1 MTMKRLCATV
11 LLLLLSVCAFA
22 VQKSGTIVYINGSKF
37 YIHTVQPGETLYGLS
52 KAYEVGEKVILQY
65 NPSAGGGLKAG
76 ENVKIPFVTAV
87 PEPKSERKL
96 RRTFDSHTVAQGET
110 LYAISRKYEIPIQTV
125 IEDNPSLDP
134 TNLRLGERILIRKKE
149 IGSEDEAGAKEQWE
163 AYRNTLNSVAEEGYA
178 YHMVKPGETFYS
190 LSRRFGITE
199 EQLGSL
205 NGGLKPADL
214 KAGAIIKVP
223 GSPEE
228 LAAGERQPADTVRA
242 DSVPD
247 LSADN
252 RVKEIE
258 FRALRRSA
266 TLNVALLLPMDAGTP
281 NPSYLEFYQGFL
293 LGLDSVKTKYGY
305 SVNVCLYNT
314 ARDAEKI
321 REITESDAFRNTD
334 LIIGPVYG
342 SVYKALM
349 DDLTNKNIPVIYPLS
364 SRSEEFGVYP
374 DFIQVNPSMK
384 ALTVAMSDW
393 LREEAEE
400 ANLVCLNLTGN
411 EVSHSDLEDIRLFKE
426 YMHRIGSMNFY
437 DWNTSAVPLDGLR
450 LQLLP
455 DRENIIIL
463 PTTKEAEVSK
473 ILPVLSALTDGYRI
487 TVVGFPEWQAFT
499 SVDHET
505 YFKLHTKIFTYSYV
519 DNTTEPAKR
528 FALKYR
534 KYFYTEPNNLAY
546 KAFDMSLYFI
556 ELAAKYRDRT
566 LDALEFYPRNGDFSR
581 FYFQKMEGQ
590 AGKENQGFY
599 IVNFGSD
606 YRLKIESL

>member
-1 MTMKRLCATV
+1 MLKLLFLF
-11 LLLLLSVCAFA
+11 LLLWSCGQVLGQGTA
-22 VQKSGTIVYINGSKF
+22 VTKSNDIVVIRGKSY
-37 YIHTVQPGETLYGLS
+37 YLHTVQPGQTLYSIS
-52 KAYEVGEKVILQY
+52 KAYGANIDEVKSLNDKKDNALSLYEVLKVPY
-65 NPSAGGGLKAG
+65 TD
-76 ENVKIPFVTAV
+76 PFVQQDD
-87 PEPKSERKL
+87 K
-96 RRTFDSHTVAQGET
+96 F
-110 LYAISRKYEIPIQTV
+110 Y
-125 IEDNPSLDP
+125 
-134 TNLRLGERILIRKKE
+134 
-149 IGSEDEAGAKEQWE
+149 
-163 AYRNTLNSVAEEGYA
+163 
-178 YHMVKPGETFYS
+178 YHKVLKGETFYS
-190 LSRRFGITE
+190 IARLYKIKPKR
-199 EQLGSL
+199 L
-205 NGGLKPADL
+205 LKFNEGYAQNQPLAV
-214 KAGAIIKVP
+214 GAVVKLP
-223 GSPEE
+223 
-228 LAAGERQPADTVRA
+228 LAEI
-242 DSVPD
+242 D
-247 LSADN
+247 LS
-252 RVKEIE
+252 VLGEEEIE
-258 FRALRRSA
+258 ASVGKKQEIRPERPVRNESVKKVEEASVTDILQDALMQKNEKTEQEPEKETTTVIGA
-266 TLNVALLLPMDAGTP
+266 TDKMEIPDYISEVVMPVDPFVKVALLLPFSAKDYPVFVDTLVEKMPVQISAR
-281 NPSYLEFYQGFL
+281 SEQFISFYEGVLLAVDSLKNQGY
-293 LGLDSVKTKYGY
+293 K
-305 SVNVCLYNT
+305 VNLKVFDT
-314 ARDAEKI
+314 ERSAEKMYTMVD
-321 REITESDAFRNTD
+321 EIDRFHPD

-505 YFKLHTKIFTYSYV
+505 YFKLNTKIFTYSYV

>member
-1 MTMKRLCATV
+1 MLKLLFLF
-11 LLLLLSVCAFA
+11 LLLWSCGQVLGQGTA
-22 VQKSGTIVYINGSKF
+22 VTKSNDIVVIRGKSY
-37 YIHTVQPGETLYGLS
+37 YLHTVQPGQTLYS
-52 KAYEVGEKVILQY
+52 ICKAYGANIDEVKSLNDKKDNALSLYEVLKVPY
-65 NPSAGGGLKAG
+65 TD
-76 ENVKIPFVTAV
+76 PFVQQDD
-87 PEPKSERKL
+87 K
-96 RRTFDSHTVAQGET
+96 F
-110 LYAISRKYEIPIQTV
+110 Y
-125 IEDNPSLDP
+125 
-134 TNLRLGERILIRKKE
+134 
-149 IGSEDEAGAKEQWE
+149 
-163 AYRNTLNSVAEEGYA
+163 
-178 YHMVKPGETFYS
+178 YHKVLKGETFYS
-190 LSRRFGITE
+190 IARLYKIKPKR
-199 EQLGSL
+199 L
-205 NGGLKPADL
+205 LKFNEGYAQNQPLAV
-214 KAGAIIKVP
+214 GAVVKLP
-223 GSPEE
+223 
-228 LAAGERQPADTVRA
+228 LAEI
-242 DSVPD
+242 D
-247 LSADN
+247 LS
-252 RVKEIE
+252 VLGEEEIE
-258 FRALRRSA
+258 ASVGKKQEIRPVRPVRNESVKKVEEASVTDILQYALMQKNEKTEQEPEKETTTVIGA
-266 TLNVALLLPMDAGTP
+266 TDKMEIPDYISEVVMPVDPFVKVALLLPFSAKDYPVFVDTLVEKMPVQISAR
-281 NPSYLEFYQGFL
+281 SEQFISFYEGVLLAVDSLKNQGY
-293 LGLDSVKTKYGY
+293 K
-305 SVNVCLYNT
+305 VNLKVFDT
-314 ARDAEKI
+314 ERSAEKMYTMVD
-321 REITESDAFRNTD
+321 EIDRFHPD

-505 YFKLHTKIFTYSYV
+505 YFKLNTKIFTYSYV

>member
-1 MTMKRLCATV
+1 MLKLLFLF
-11 LLLLLSVCAFA
+11 LLLWSCGQVIGQGTA
-22 VQKSGTIVYINGSKF
+22 VTKSNDIVVIRGKSY
-37 YIHTVQPGETLYGLS
+37 YLHTVQPGQTLYS
-52 KAYEVGEKVILQY
+52 ICKAYGANIDEVKSLNDKKDNALSLYEVLKVPY
-65 NPSAGGGLKAG
+65 TD
-76 ENVKIPFVTAV
+76 PFVQQDD
-87 PEPKSERKL
+87 K
-96 RRTFDSHTVAQGET
+96 F
-110 LYAISRKYEIPIQTV
+110 Y
-125 IEDNPSLDP
+125 
-134 TNLRLGERILIRKKE
+134 
-149 IGSEDEAGAKEQWE
+149 
-163 AYRNTLNSVAEEGYA
+163 
-178 YHMVKPGETFYS
+178 YHKVVKGETFYS
-190 LSRRFGITE
+190 IARLYKIKPKR
-199 EQLGSL
+199 L
-205 NGGLKPADL
+205 LKFNEGYAQNQPLAV
-214 KAGAIIKVP
+214 GAVVKLP
-223 GSPEE
+223 
-228 LAAGERQPADTVRA
+228 LAEI
-242 DSVPD
+242 D
-247 LSADN
+247 LS
-252 RVKEIE
+252 VLGEEEIE
-258 FRALRRSA
+258 ASVGKKQEIRPERPVRNESVKKVEEASVTDILQNALMQKNEKTEQEPEKETTTVIGA
-266 TLNVALLLPMDAGTP
+266 TDKMEIPDYISEVVMPVDPFVKVALLLPYSAKDYPVFVDTLVEKMPVQISAR
-281 NPSYLEFYQGFL
+281 SEQFISFYEGVLLAVDSLKNQGY
-293 LGLDSVKTKYGY
+293 K
-305 SVNVCLYNT
+305 VNLKVFDT
-314 ARDAEKI
+314 ERSAEKMYTMVD
-321 REITESDAFRNTD
+321 EIDRFHPD

-505 YFKLHTKIFTYSYV
+505 YFKLNTKIFTYSYV

>member
-1 MTMKRLCATV
+1 MQPGQTLYSICKAYGANIDEVKSLNDKKDNALSLYEV
-11 LLLLLSVCAFA
+11 LKVPYTDPF
-22 VQKSGTIVYINGSKF
+22 VQQDDKF
-37 YIHTVQPGETLYGLS
+37 YYH
-52 KAYEVGEKVILQY
+52 KV
-65 NPSAGGGLKAG
+65 
-76 ENVKIPFVTAV
+76 VK
-87 PEPKSERKL
+87 
-96 RRTFDSHTVAQGET
+96 
-110 LYAISRKYEIPIQTV
+110 
-125 IEDNPSLDP
+125 
-134 TNLRLGERILIRKKE
+134 
-149 IGSEDEAGAKEQWE
+149 
-163 AYRNTLNSVAEEGYA
+163 
-178 YHMVKPGETFYS
+178 GETFYS
-190 LSRRFGITE
+190 IARLYKIKPKR
-199 EQLGSL
+199 L
-205 NGGLKPADL
+205 LKFNEGYAQNQPLAV
-214 KAGAIIKVP
+214 GAVVKLP
-223 GSPEE
+223 
-228 LAAGERQPADTVRA
+228 LAEI
-242 DSVPD
+242 D
-247 LSADN
+247 LS
-252 RVKEIE
+252 VLGEEEIE
-258 FRALRRSA
+258 ASVGKKQEIRPERPVRNESVKKVEEASVTDILQNALMQKNEKTEQEPEKETTTVIGA
-266 TLNVALLLPMDAGTP
+266 TDKMEIPDYISEVVMPVDPFVKVALLLPFSAKDYPVFVDTLVEKMPVQISAR
-281 NPSYLEFYQGFL
+281 SEQFISFYEGVLLAVDSLKNQGY
-293 LGLDSVKTKYGY
+293 K
-305 SVNVCLYNT
+305 VNLKVFDT
-314 ARDAEKI
+314 ERSAEKMYTMVD
-321 REITESDAFRNTD
+321 EIDRFHPD

-505 YFKLHTKIFTYSYV
+505 YFKLNTKIFTYSYV

>member
-1 MTMKRLCATV
+1 MLKLLFLF
-11 LLLLLSVCAFA
+11 LLLWSCGQVIGQGTA
-22 VQKSGTIVYINGSKF
+22 VTKSNDIVVIRGKSY
-37 YIHTVQPGETLYGLS
+37 YLHTVQPGQTLYS
-52 KAYEVGEKVILQY
+52 ICKAYGANIDEVKSLNDKKDNALSLYEVLKVPY
-65 NPSAGGGLKAG
+65 TD
-76 ENVKIPFVTAV
+76 PFVQQDD
-87 PEPKSERKL
+87 K
-96 RRTFDSHTVAQGET
+96 F
-110 LYAISRKYEIPIQTV
+110 Y
-125 IEDNPSLDP
+125 
-134 TNLRLGERILIRKKE
+134 
-149 IGSEDEAGAKEQWE
+149 
-163 AYRNTLNSVAEEGYA
+163 
-178 YHMVKPGETFYS
+178 YHKVVKGETFYS
-190 LSRRFGITE
+190 IARLYKIKPKR
-199 EQLGSL
+199 L
-205 NGGLKPADL
+205 LKFNEGYAQNQPLAV
-214 KAGAIIKVP
+214 GAVVKLP
-223 GSPEE
+223 
-228 LAAGERQPADTVRA
+228 LAEI
-242 DSVPD
+242 D
-247 LSADN
+247 LS
-252 RVKEIE
+252 VLGEEEIE
-258 FRALRRSA
+258 ASVGKKQEIRPERPVRNESVKKVEEASVTDILQNALMQKNEKTEQEPEKETTTVIGA
-266 TLNVALLLPMDAGTP
+266 TDKMEIPDYISEVVMPVDPFVKVALLLPFSAKDYPVFVDTLVEKMPVQISAR
-281 NPSYLEFYQGFL
+281 SEQFISFYEGVLLAVDSLKNQGY
-293 LGLDSVKTKYGY
+293 K
-305 SVNVCLYNT
+305 VNLKVFDT
-314 ARDAEKI
+314 ERSAEKMYTMVD
-321 REITESDAFRNTD
+321 EIDRFHPD

-426 YMHRIGSMNFY
+426 YMHRIGRMNFY

-505 YFKLHTKIFTYSYV
+505 YFKLNTKIFTYSYV

>member
-1 MTMKRLCATV
+1 MLKLFFLF
-11 LLLLLSVCAFA
+11 LLLWSCGQVLGQGTA
-22 VQKSGTIVYINGSKF
+22 VTKSNDIVVIRGKSY
-37 YIHTVQPGETLYGLS
+37 YLHTVQPGQTLYS
-52 KAYEVGEKVILQY
+52 ICKAYGANIDEVKSLNDKKDNALSLYEVLKVPY
-65 NPSAGGGLKAG
+65 TD
-76 ENVKIPFVTAV
+76 PFVQQDD
-87 PEPKSERKL
+87 K
-96 RRTFDSHTVAQGET
+96 F
-110 LYAISRKYEIPIQTV
+110 Y
-125 IEDNPSLDP
+125 
-134 TNLRLGERILIRKKE
+134 
-149 IGSEDEAGAKEQWE
+149 
-163 AYRNTLNSVAEEGYA
+163 
-178 YHMVKPGETFYS
+178 YHKVVKGETFYS
-190 LSRRFGITE
+190 IARLYKIKPKR
-199 EQLGSL
+199 L
-205 NGGLKPADL
+205 LKFNEGYAQNQPLAV
-214 KAGAIIKVP
+214 GAVVKLP
-223 GSPEE
+223 
-228 LAAGERQPADTVRA
+228 LAEI
-242 DSVPD
+242 D
-247 LSADN
+247 LS
-252 RVKEIE
+252 VLGEEEIE
-258 FRALRRSA
+258 ASVGKKQEIRPERPVRNESVKKVEEASVTDILQDALMQKNEKTEQEPEKETTTVIGA
-266 TLNVALLLPMDAGTP
+266 TDKMEIPDYISEVVMPVDPFVKVALLLPFSAKDYPVFVDTLVEKMPVQISAR
-281 NPSYLEFYQGFL
+281 SEQFISFYEGVLLAVDSLKNQGY
-293 LGLDSVKTKYGY
+293 K
-305 SVNVCLYNT
+305 VNLKVFDT
-314 ARDAEKI
+314 ERSAEKMYTMVD
-321 REITESDAFRNTD
+321 EIDRFHPD

-505 YFKLHTKIFTYSYV
+505 YFKLNTKIFTYSYV

>member
-1 MTMKRLCATV
+1 MLKLLFLF
-11 LLLLLSVCAFA
+11 LLLWSCGQVIGQGTA
-22 VQKSGTIVYINGSKF
+22 VTKSNDIVVIRGKSY
-37 YIHTVQPGETLYGLS
+37 YLHTVQPGQTLYS
-52 KAYEVGEKVILQY
+52 ICKAYGANIDEVKSLNDKKDNALSLYEVLKVPY
-65 NPSAGGGLKAG
+65 TD
-76 ENVKIPFVTAV
+76 PFVQQDD
-87 PEPKSERKL
+87 K
-96 RRTFDSHTVAQGET
+96 F
-110 LYAISRKYEIPIQTV
+110 Y
-125 IEDNPSLDP
+125 
-134 TNLRLGERILIRKKE
+134 
-149 IGSEDEAGAKEQWE
+149 
-163 AYRNTLNSVAEEGYA
+163 
-178 YHMVKPGETFYS
+178 YHKVVKGETFYS
-190 LSRRFGITE
+190 IVRLYKIKPKR
-199 EQLGSL
+199 L
-205 NGGLKPADL
+205 LKFNEGYAQNQPLAV
-214 KAGAIIKVP
+214 GAVVKLP
-223 GSPEE
+223 
-228 LAAGERQPADTVRA
+228 LAEI
-242 DSVPD
+242 D
-247 LSADN
+247 LS
-252 RVKEIE
+252 VLGEEEIE
-258 FRALRRSA
+258 ASVGKKQEIRPERPVRNESVKKVEEASVTDILQNALMQKNEKTEQEPEKETTTVIGA
-266 TLNVALLLPMDAGTP
+266 TDKMEIPDYISEVVMPVDPFVKVALLLPFSAKDYPVFVDTLVEKMPVQISAR
-281 NPSYLEFYQGFL
+281 SEQFISFYEGVLLAVDSLKNQGY
-293 LGLDSVKTKYGY
+293 K
-305 SVNVCLYNT
+305 VNLKVFDT
-314 ARDAEKI
+314 ERSAEKMYTMVD
-321 REITESDAFRNTD
+321 EIDRFHPD

-505 YFKLHTKIFTYSYV
+505 YFKLNTKIFTYSYV

>member
-1 MTMKRLCATV
+1 MLKLLFLF
-11 LLLLLSVCAFA
+11 LLLWSCGQVLGQGTA
-22 VQKSGTIVYINGSKF
+22 VTKSNDIVVIRGKSY
-37 YIHTVQPGETLYGLS
+37 YLHTVQPGQTLYS
-52 KAYEVGEKVILQY
+52 ICKAYGANIDEVKSLNDKKDNALSLYEVLKVPY
-65 NPSAGGGLKAG
+65 TD
-76 ENVKIPFVTAV
+76 PFVQQDD
-87 PEPKSERKL
+87 K
-96 RRTFDSHTVAQGET
+96 F
-110 LYAISRKYEIPIQTV
+110 Y
-125 IEDNPSLDP
+125 
-134 TNLRLGERILIRKKE
+134 
-149 IGSEDEAGAKEQWE
+149 
-163 AYRNTLNSVAEEGYA
+163 
-178 YHMVKPGETFYS
+178 YHKVLKGETFYS
-190 LSRRFGITE
+190 IARLYKIKPKR
-199 EQLGSL
+199 L
-205 NGGLKPADL
+205 LKFNEGYAQNQPLAV
-214 KAGAIIKVP
+214 GAVVKLP
-223 GSPEE
+223 
-228 LAAGERQPADTVRA
+228 LAEI
-242 DSVPD
+242 D
-247 LSADN
+247 LS
-252 RVKEIE
+252 VLGEEEIE
-258 FRALRRSA
+258 ASVGKKQEIRPERPVRNESVKKVEEASVTDILQDALMQKNEKTEQEPEKETTTVIGA
-266 TLNVALLLPMDAGTP
+266 TDKMEIPDYISEVVMPVDPFVKVALLLPFSAKDYPVFVDTLVEKMPVQISAR
-281 NPSYLEFYQGFL
+281 SEQFISFYEGVLLAVDSLKNQGY
-293 LGLDSVKTKYGY
+293 K
-305 SVNVCLYNT
+305 VNLKVFDT
-314 ARDAEKI
+314 ERSAEKMYTMVD
-321 REITESDAFRNTD
+321 EIDRFHPD

-487 TVVGFPEWQAFT
+487 TVVGFPEWQTFT

-505 YFKLHTKIFTYSYV
+505 YFKLNTKIFTYSYV

>member
-1 MTMKRLCATV
+1 MLKLLFLF
-11 LLLLLSVCAFA
+11 LLLWSCGQVIGQGTA
-22 VQKSGTIVYINGSKF
+22 VTKSNDIVVIRGKSY
-37 YIHTVQPGETLYGLS
+37 YLHTVQPGQTLYS
-52 KAYEVGEKVILQY
+52 ICKAYGANIDEVKSLNDKKDNALSLYEVLKVPY
-65 NPSAGGGLKAG
+65 TD
-76 ENVKIPFVTAV
+76 PFVQQDD
-87 PEPKSERKL
+87 K
-96 RRTFDSHTVAQGET
+96 F
-110 LYAISRKYEIPIQTV
+110 Y
-125 IEDNPSLDP
+125 
-134 TNLRLGERILIRKKE
+134 
-149 IGSEDEAGAKEQWE
+149 
-163 AYRNTLNSVAEEGYA
+163 
-178 YHMVKPGETFYS
+178 YHKVVKGETFYS
-190 LSRRFGITE
+190 IARLYKIKPKR
-199 EQLGSL
+199 L
-205 NGGLKPADL
+205 LKFNEGYAQNQPLAV
-214 KAGAIIKVP
+214 GAVVKLP
-223 GSPEE
+223 
-228 LAAGERQPADTVRA
+228 LAEI
-242 DSVPD
+242 D
-247 LSADN
+247 LS
-252 RVKEIE
+252 VLGEEEIE
-258 FRALRRSA
+258 ASVGKKQEIRPERPVRNESVKKVEEASVTDILQNALMQKNEKTEQEPEKETTTVIGA
-266 TLNVALLLPMDAGTP
+266 TDKMEIPDYISEVVMPVDPFVKVALLLPFSTKDYPVFVDTLVEKMPVQISAR
-281 NPSYLEFYQGFL
+281 SEQFISFYEGVLLAVDSLKNQGY
-293 LGLDSVKTKYGY
+293 K
-305 SVNVCLYNT
+305 VNLKVFDT
-314 ARDAEKI
+314 ERSAEKMYTMVD
-321 REITESDAFRNTD
+321 EIDRFHPD

-505 YFKLHTKIFTYSYV
+505 YFKLNTKIFTYSYV

>member
-1 MTMKRLCATV
+1 MLKLLFLF
-11 LLLLLSVCAFA
+11 LLLWSCGQVLGQGTA
-22 VQKSGTIVYINGSKF
+22 VTKSNDIVVIRGKSY
-37 YIHTVQPGETLYGLS
+37 YLHTVQPGQTLYS
-52 KAYEVGEKVILQY
+52 ICKAYGANIDEVKSLNDKKDNALSLYEVLKVPY
-65 NPSAGGGLKAG
+65 TD
-76 ENVKIPFVTAV
+76 PFVQQDD
-87 PEPKSERKL
+87 K
-96 RRTFDSHTVAQGET
+96 F
-110 LYAISRKYEIPIQTV
+110 Y
-125 IEDNPSLDP
+125 
-134 TNLRLGERILIRKKE
+134 
-149 IGSEDEAGAKEQWE
+149 
-163 AYRNTLNSVAEEGYA
+163 
-178 YHMVKPGETFYS
+178 YHKVVKGETFYS
-190 LSRRFGITE
+190 IARLYKIKPKR
-199 EQLGSL
+199 L
-205 NGGLKPADL
+205 LKFNEGYAQNQPLAV
-214 KAGAIIKVP
+214 GAVVKLP
-223 GSPEE
+223 
-228 LAAGERQPADTVRA
+228 LAEI
-242 DSVPD
+242 D
-247 LSADN
+247 LS
-252 RVKEIE
+252 VLGEEEIE
-258 FRALRRSA
+258 ASVGKKQEIRPVRPVRNESVKKVEEASVTDILQDALMQKNEKTEQEPEKETTTVIGA
-266 TLNVALLLPMDAGTP
+266 TDKMEIPDYISEVVMPVDPFVKVALLLPFSAKDYPVFVDTLVEKMPVQISAR
-281 NPSYLEFYQGFL
+281 SEQFISFYEGVLLAVDSLKNQGY
-293 LGLDSVKTKYGY
+293 K
-305 SVNVCLYNT
+305 VNLKVFDT
-314 ARDAEKI
+314 ERSAEKMYTMVD
-321 REITESDAFRNTD
+321 EIDRFHPD

-487 TVVGFPEWQAFT
+487 SVAGLPEWQAFT

-505 YFKLHTKIFTYSYV
+505 YFKLNTKIFTYSYV

>member
-1 MTMKRLCATV
+1 MLKLLFLF
-11 LLLLLSVCAFA
+11 LLLWSCGQVLGQGTA
-22 VQKSGTIVYINGSKF
+22 VTKSNDIVVIRGKSY
-37 YIHTVQPGETLYGLS
+37 YLHTVQPGQTLYS
-52 KAYEVGEKVILQY
+52 ICKAYGANIDEVKSLNDKKDNALSLYEVLKVPY
-65 NPSAGGGLKAG
+65 TD
-76 ENVKIPFVTAV
+76 PFVQQDD
-87 PEPKSERKL
+87 K
-96 RRTFDSHTVAQGET
+96 F
-110 LYAISRKYEIPIQTV
+110 Y
-125 IEDNPSLDP
+125 
-134 TNLRLGERILIRKKE
+134 
-149 IGSEDEAGAKEQWE
+149 
-163 AYRNTLNSVAEEGYA
+163 
-178 YHMVKPGETFYS
+178 YHKVLKGETFYS
-190 LSRRFGITE
+190 IARLYKIKPKR
-199 EQLGSL
+199 L
-205 NGGLKPADL
+205 LKFNEGYAQNQPLAV
-214 KAGAIIKVP
+214 GAVVKLP
-223 GSPEE
+223 
-228 LAAGERQPADTVRA
+228 LAEI
-242 DSVPD
+242 D
-247 LSADN
+247 LS
-252 RVKEIE
+252 VLGEEEIE
-258 FRALRRSA
+258 ASVGKKQEIRPVRPVRNESVKKVEEASVTDILQDALMQKNEKTEQEPEKETTTVIGA
-266 TLNVALLLPMDAGTP
+266 TDKMEIPDYISEVVMPVDPFVKVALLLPFSAKDYPVFVDTLVEKMPVQISARSEQFISFYEGVLLAMDSLK
-281 NPSYLEFYQGFL
+281 NQGY
-293 LGLDSVKTKYGY
+293 K
-305 SVNVCLYNT
+305 VNLKVFDT
-314 ARDAEKI
+314 ERSAEKMYTMVD
-321 REITESDAFRNTD
+321 EIDRFHPD

-505 YFKLHTKIFTYSYV
+505 YFKLNTKIFTYSYV

>member
-1 MTMKRLCATV
+1 MLKLLFLF
-11 LLLLLSVCAFA
+11 LLLWSCGQVIGQGTA
-22 VQKSGTIVYINGSKF
+22 VTKSNDIVVIRGKSY
-37 YIHTVQPGETLYGLS
+37 YLHTVQPGQTLYS
-52 KAYEVGEKVILQY
+52 ICKAYGANIDEVKSLNDKKDNALSLYEVLKVPY
-65 NPSAGGGLKAG
+65 TD
-76 ENVKIPFVTAV
+76 PFVQQDD
-87 PEPKSERKL
+87 K
-96 RRTFDSHTVAQGET
+96 F
-110 LYAISRKYEIPIQTV
+110 Y
-125 IEDNPSLDP
+125 
-134 TNLRLGERILIRKKE
+134 
-149 IGSEDEAGAKEQWE
+149 
-163 AYRNTLNSVAEEGYA
+163 
-178 YHMVKPGETFYS
+178 YHKVLKGETFYS
-190 LSRRFGITE
+190 IARLYKIKPKR
-199 EQLGSL
+199 L
-205 NGGLKPADL
+205 LKFNEGYAQNQPLAV
-214 KAGAIIKVP
+214 GAVVKLP
-223 GSPEE
+223 
-228 LAAGERQPADTVRA
+228 LAEI
-242 DSVPD
+242 D
-247 LSADN
+247 LS
-252 RVKEIE
+252 VLGEEEIE
-258 FRALRRSA
+258 ASVGKKQEIRPERPVRNESVKKVEEASVTDILQDALMQKNEKTEQEPEKETMTVIGA
-266 TLNVALLLPMDAGTP
+266 TDKMEIPDYISEVVMPVDPFVKVALLLPFSAKDYPVFVDTLVEKMPVQISAR
-281 NPSYLEFYQGFL
+281 SEQFISFYEGVLLAVDSLKNQGY
-293 LGLDSVKTKYGY
+293 K
-305 SVNVCLYNT
+305 VNLKVFDT
-314 ARDAEKI
+314 ERSAEKMYTMVD
-321 REITESDAFRNTD
+321 EIDRFHPD

-505 YFKLHTKIFTYSYV
+505 YFKLNTKIFTYSYV

>member
-1 MTMKRLCATV
+1 MLKLLFLF
-11 LLLLLSVCAFA
+11 LLLWSCGQVLGQGTA
-22 VQKSGTIVYINGSKF
+22 VTKSNDIVVIRGKSY
-37 YIHTVQPGETLYGLS
+37 YLHTVQPGQTLYS
-52 KAYEVGEKVILQY
+52 ICKAYGANIDEVKSLNDKKDNALSLYEVLKVPY
-65 NPSAGGGLKAG
+65 TD
-76 ENVKIPFVTAV
+76 PFVQQDD
-87 PEPKSERKL
+87 K
-96 RRTFDSHTVAQGET
+96 F
-110 LYAISRKYEIPIQTV
+110 Y
-125 IEDNPSLDP
+125 
-134 TNLRLGERILIRKKE
+134 
-149 IGSEDEAGAKEQWE
+149 
-163 AYRNTLNSVAEEGYA
+163 
-178 YHMVKPGETFYS
+178 YHKVVKGETFYS
-190 LSRRFGITE
+190 IARLYKIKPKR
-199 EQLGSL
+199 L
-205 NGGLKPADL
+205 LKFNEGYAQNQPLAV
-214 KAGAIIKVP
+214 GAVVKLP
-223 GSPEE
+223 
-228 LAAGERQPADTVRA
+228 LAEI
-242 DSVPD
+242 D
-247 LSADN
+247 LS
-252 RVKEIE
+252 VLGEEEIE
-258 FRALRRSA
+258 ASVGKKQEIRPERPVRNESVKKVEEASVTDILQNALMQKNEKTEQEPEKETTTVIGA
-266 TLNVALLLPMDAGTP
+266 TDKMEIPDYISEVVMPVDPFVKVALLLPFSAKDYPVFVDTLVEKMPVQISAR
-281 NPSYLEFYQGFL
+281 SEQFISFYEGVLLAVDSLKNQGY
-293 LGLDSVKTKYGY
+293 K
-305 SVNVCLYNT
+305 VNLKVFDT
-314 ARDAEKI
+314 ERSAEKMYTMVD
-321 REITESDAFRNTD
+321 EIDRFHPD

-437 DWNTSAVPLDGLR
+437 DWNTSAVPLEGLR

-505 YFKLHTKIFTYSYV
+505 YFKLNTKIFTYSYV

>member
-1 MTMKRLCATV
+1 MLKLLFMF
-11 LLLLLSVCAFA
+11 LLLWSCGQVLGQGTA
-22 VQKSGTIVYINGSKF
+22 VTKSNDIVVIRGKSY
-37 YIHTVQPGETLYGLS
+37 YLHTVQPGQTLYS
-52 KAYEVGEKVILQY
+52 ICKAYGANIDEVKSLNDKKDNALSLYEVLKVPY
-65 NPSAGGGLKAG
+65 TD
-76 ENVKIPFVTAV
+76 PFVQQDD
-87 PEPKSERKL
+87 K
-96 RRTFDSHTVAQGET
+96 F
-110 LYAISRKYEIPIQTV
+110 Y
-125 IEDNPSLDP
+125 
-134 TNLRLGERILIRKKE
+134 
-149 IGSEDEAGAKEQWE
+149 
-163 AYRNTLNSVAEEGYA
+163 
-178 YHMVKPGETFYS
+178 YHKVVKGETFYS
-190 LSRRFGITE
+190 IARLYKIKPKR
-199 EQLGSL
+199 L
-205 NGGLKPADL
+205 LKFNEGYAQNQPLAV
-214 KAGAIIKVP
+214 GAVVKLP
-223 GSPEE
+223 
-228 LAAGERQPADTVRA
+228 LAEI
-242 DSVPD
+242 D
-247 LSADN
+247 LS
-252 RVKEIE
+252 VLGEEEIE
-258 FRALRRSA
+258 ASVGKKQEIRPERPVRNESVKKVEEASVTDILQDALMQKNEKTEQEPEKETTTVIGA
-266 TLNVALLLPMDAGTP
+266 TDKMEIPDYISEVVMPVDPFVKVALLLPFSAKDYPVFVDTLVEKMPVQISAR
-281 NPSYLEFYQGFL
+281 SEQFISFYEGVLLAVDSLKNQGY
-293 LGLDSVKTKYGY
+293 K
-305 SVNVCLYNT
+305 VNLKVFDT
-314 ARDAEKI
+314 ERSAEKMYTMVD
-321 REITESDAFRNTD
+321 EIDRFHPD

-505 YFKLHTKIFTYSYV
+505 YFKLNTKIFTYSYV

>member
-1 MTMKRLCATV
+1 MLKLLFLF
-11 LLLLLSVCAFA
+11 LLLWSCGQVLGQGTA
-22 VQKSGTIVYINGSKF
+22 VTKSNDIVVIRGKSY
-37 YIHTVQPGETLYGLS
+37 YLHTVQPGQTLYS
-52 KAYEVGEKVILQY
+52 ICKAYGANIDEVKRLNDKKDNALSLYE
-65 NPSAGGGLKAG
+65 GLK
-76 ENVKIPFVTAV
+76 VPYTDPFVQQDD
-87 PEPKSERKL
+87 K
-96 RRTFDSHTVAQGET
+96 F
-110 LYAISRKYEIPIQTV
+110 Y
-125 IEDNPSLDP
+125 
-134 TNLRLGERILIRKKE
+134 
-149 IGSEDEAGAKEQWE
+149 
-163 AYRNTLNSVAEEGYA
+163 
-178 YHMVKPGETFYS
+178 YHKVLKGETFYS
-190 LSRRFGITE
+190 IARLYKIKPKR
-199 EQLGSL
+199 L
-205 NGGLKPADL
+205 LKFNEGYAQNQPLAV
-214 KAGAIIKVP
+214 GAVVKLP
-223 GSPEE
+223 
-228 LAAGERQPADTVRA
+228 LAEI
-242 DSVPD
+242 D
-247 LSADN
+247 LS
-252 RVKEIE
+252 VLGEEEIE
-258 FRALRRSA
+258 ASVGKKQEIRPERPVRNESVKKVEEASVTDILQDALMQKNEKTEQEPEKETTTVIGA
-266 TLNVALLLPMDAGTP
+266 TDKMEIPDYISEVVMPVDPFVKVALLLPFSAKDYPVFVDTLVEKMPVQISAR
-281 NPSYLEFYQGFL
+281 SEQFISFYEGVLLAVDSLKNQGY
-293 LGLDSVKTKYGY
+293 K
-305 SVNVCLYNT
+305 VNLKVFDT
-314 ARDAEKI
+314 ERSAEKMYTMVD
-321 REITESDAFRNTD
+321 EIDRFHPD

-505 YFKLHTKIFTYSYV
+505 YFKLNTKIFTYSYV

>member
-1 MTMKRLCATV
+1 MLKLLFLF
-11 LLLLLSVCAFA
+11 LLLWSCGQVLGQGTA
-22 VQKSGTIVYINGSKF
+22 VTKSNDIVVIRGKSY
-37 YIHTVQPGETLYGLS
+37 YLHTVQPGQTLYS
-52 KAYEVGEKVILQY
+52 ICKAYGANIDEVKSLNDKKDNALSLYEVLKVPY
-65 NPSAGGGLKAG
+65 TD
-76 ENVKIPFVTAV
+76 PFVQQDD
-87 PEPKSERKL
+87 K
-96 RRTFDSHTVAQGET
+96 F
-110 LYAISRKYEIPIQTV
+110 Y
-125 IEDNPSLDP
+125 
-134 TNLRLGERILIRKKE
+134 
-149 IGSEDEAGAKEQWE
+149 
-163 AYRNTLNSVAEEGYA
+163 
-178 YHMVKPGETFYS
+178 YHKVVKGETFYS
-190 LSRRFGITE
+190 IARLYKIKPKR
-199 EQLGSL
+199 L
-205 NGGLKPADL
+205 LKFNEGYAQNQPLAV
-214 KAGAIIKVP
+214 GAVVKLP
-223 GSPEE
+223 
-228 LAAGERQPADTVRA
+228 LAEI
-242 DSVPD
+242 D
-247 LSADN
+247 LS
-252 RVKEIE
+252 VLGEEEIE
-258 FRALRRSA
+258 ASVGKKQEIRPERPVRNESVKKVEEASVTDILQNALMQKNEKTEQEPEKETTTVIGA
-266 TLNVALLLPMDAGTP
+266 TDKMEIPDYISEVVMPVDPFVKVALLLPFSAKDYPVFVDTLVEKMPVQISAR
-281 NPSYLEFYQGFL
+281 SEQFISFYEGVLLAVDSLKNQGY
-293 LGLDSVKTKYGY
+293 K
-305 SVNVCLYNT
+305 VNLKVFDT
-314 ARDAEKI
+314 ERSAEKMYTMVD
-321 REITESDAFRNTD
+321 EIDRFHPD

-349 DDLTNKNIPVIYPLS
+349 DDLTNKNISVIYPLS

-505 YFKLHTKIFTYSYV
+505 YFKLNTKIFTYSYV

>member
-1 MTMKRLCATV
+1 MLKLLFLF
-11 LLLLLSVCAFA
+11 LLLWSCGQVIGQGTA
-22 VQKSGTIVYINGSKF
+22 VTKSNDIVVIRGKSY
-37 YIHTVQPGETLYGLS
+37 YLHTVQPGQTLYS
-52 KAYEVGEKVILQY
+52 ICKAYGANIDEVKSLNDKKDNALSLYEVLKVPY
-65 NPSAGGGLKAG
+65 TD
-76 ENVKIPFVTAV
+76 PFVQQDD
-87 PEPKSERKL
+87 K
-96 RRTFDSHTVAQGET
+96 F
-110 LYAISRKYEIPIQTV
+110 Y
-125 IEDNPSLDP
+125 
-134 TNLRLGERILIRKKE
+134 
-149 IGSEDEAGAKEQWE
+149 
-163 AYRNTLNSVAEEGYA
+163 
-178 YHMVKPGETFYS
+178 YHKVVKGETFYS
-190 LSRRFGITE
+190 IARLYKIKPKR
-199 EQLGSL
+199 L
-205 NGGLKPADL
+205 LKFNEGYAQNQPLAV
-214 KAGAIIKVP
+214 GAVVKLP
-223 GSPEE
+223 
-228 LAAGERQPADTVRA
+228 LAEI
-242 DSVPD
+242 D
-247 LSADN
+247 LS
-252 RVKEIE
+252 VLGEEEIE
-258 FRALRRSA
+258 ASVGKKQEIRPERPVRNESVKKVEEASVTDILQNALMQKNEKTEQEPEKETTTVIGA
-266 TLNVALLLPMDAGTP
+266 TDKMEIPDYISEVVMPVDPFVKVALLLPFSAKDYPVFVDTLVEKMPVQISAR
-281 NPSYLEFYQGFL
+281 SEQFISFYEGVLLAVDSLKNQGY
-293 LGLDSVKTKYGY
+293 K
-305 SVNVCLYNT
+305 VNLKVFDT
-314 ARDAEKI
+314 ERSAEKMYTMVD
-321 REITESDAFRNTD
+321 EIDRLHPD

-473 ILPVLSALTDGYRI
+473 ILPILSALTEGYRI
-487 TVVGFPEWQAFT
+487 TVVGFPEWQTFT

-505 YFKLHTKIFTYSYV
+505 YFKLNTKIFTYSYV

>member
-1 MTMKRLCATV
+1 MLKLLFLF
-11 LLLLLSVCAFA
+11 LLLWSCGQVIGQGTA
-22 VQKSGTIVYINGSKF
+22 VTKSNDIVVIRGKSY
-37 YIHTVQPGETLYGLS
+37 YLHTVQPGQTLYS
-52 KAYEVGEKVILQY
+52 ICKAYGANIDEVKSLNDKKDNALSLYEVLKVPY
-65 NPSAGGGLKAG
+65 TD
-76 ENVKIPFVTAV
+76 PFVQQDD
-87 PEPKSERKL
+87 K
-96 RRTFDSHTVAQGET
+96 F
-110 LYAISRKYEIPIQTV
+110 Y
-125 IEDNPSLDP
+125 
-134 TNLRLGERILIRKKE
+134 
-149 IGSEDEAGAKEQWE
+149 
-163 AYRNTLNSVAEEGYA
+163 
-178 YHMVKPGETFYS
+178 YHKVVKGETFYS
-190 LSRRFGITE
+190 IARLYKIKPKR
-199 EQLGSL
+199 L
-205 NGGLKPADL
+205 LKFNEGYAQNQPLAV
-214 KAGAIIKVP
+214 GAVVKLP
-223 GSPEE
+223 
-228 LAAGERQPADTVRA
+228 LAEI
-242 DSVPD
+242 D
-247 LSADN
+247 LS
-252 RVKEIE
+252 VLGEEEIE
-258 FRALRRSA
+258 ASVGKKQEIRPERPVRNESVKKVEEASVTDILQNALMQKNEKTEQEPEKETTAVIGA
-266 TLNVALLLPMDAGTP
+266 TDKMEIPDYISEVVMPVDPFVKVALLLPFSAKDYPVFVDTLVEKMPVQISAR
-281 NPSYLEFYQGFL
+281 SEQFISFYEGVLLAVDSLKNQGY
-293 LGLDSVKTKYGY
+293 K
-305 SVNVCLYNT
+305 VNLKVFDT
-314 ARDAEKI
+314 ERSAEKMYTMVD
-321 REITESDAFRNTD
+321 EIDRFHPD

-505 YFKLHTKIFTYSYV
+505 YFKLNTKIFTYSYV

>member
-1 MTMKRLCATV
+1 MLKLLFLF
-11 LLLLLSVCAFA
+11 LLLWSCGQVIGQGTA
-22 VQKSGTIVYINGSKF
+22 VTKSNDIVVIRGKSY
-37 YIHTVQPGETLYGLS
+37 YLHTVQPGQTLYS
-52 KAYEVGEKVILQY
+52 ICKAYGANIDEVKSLNDKKDNALSLYEVLKVPY
-65 NPSAGGGLKAG
+65 TD
-76 ENVKIPFVTAV
+76 PFVQQDD
-87 PEPKSERKL
+87 K
-96 RRTFDSHTVAQGET
+96 F
-110 LYAISRKYEIPIQTV
+110 Y
-125 IEDNPSLDP
+125 
-134 TNLRLGERILIRKKE
+134 
-149 IGSEDEAGAKEQWE
+149 
-163 AYRNTLNSVAEEGYA
+163 
-178 YHMVKPGETFYS
+178 YHKVVKGETFYS
-190 LSRRFGITE
+190 IARLYKIKPKR
-199 EQLGSL
+199 L
-205 NGGLKPADL
+205 LKFNEGYAQNQPLAV
-214 KAGAIIKVP
+214 GAVVKLP
-223 GSPEE
+223 
-228 LAAGERQPADTVRA
+228 LAEI
-242 DSVPD
+242 D
-247 LSADN
+247 LS
-252 RVKEIE
+252 VLGEEEIE
-258 FRALRRSA
+258 ASVGKKQEIRPERPVRNENVKKVEEASVTDILQNALMQKNEKTEQEPEKETTTVIGA
-266 TLNVALLLPMDAGTP
+266 TDKMEIPDYISEVVMPVDPFVKVALLLPFSAKDYPVFVDTLVEKMPVQISAR
-281 NPSYLEFYQGFL
+281 SEQFISFYEGVLLAVDSLKNQGY
-293 LGLDSVKTKYGY
+293 K
-305 SVNVCLYNT
+305 VNLKVFDT
-314 ARDAEKI
+314 ERSAEKMYTMVD
-321 REITESDAFRNTD
+321 EIDRFHPD

-505 YFKLHTKIFTYSYV
+505 YFKLNTKIFTYSYV

-566 LDALEFYPRNGDFSR
+566 LDALEFYPRNGDFSL

>member
-1 MTMKRLCATV
+1 MLKLLFLF
-11 LLLLLSVCAFA
+11 LLLWSCGQVLGQGTA
-22 VQKSGTIVYINGSKF
+22 VTKSNDIVVIRGKSY
-37 YIHTVQPGETLYGLS
+37 YLHTVQPGQTLYS
-52 KAYEVGEKVILQY
+52 ICKAYGANIDEVKSLNDKKDNALSLYEVLKVPY
-65 NPSAGGGLKAG
+65 TD
-76 ENVKIPFVTAV
+76 PFVQQDD
-87 PEPKSERKL
+87 K
-96 RRTFDSHTVAQGET
+96 F
-110 LYAISRKYEIPIQTV
+110 Y
-125 IEDNPSLDP
+125 
-134 TNLRLGERILIRKKE
+134 
-149 IGSEDEAGAKEQWE
+149 
-163 AYRNTLNSVAEEGYA
+163 
-178 YHMVKPGETFYS
+178 YHKVVKGETFYS
-190 LSRRFGITE
+190 IARLYKIKPKR
-199 EQLGSL
+199 L
-205 NGGLKPADL
+205 LKFNEGYAQNQPLAV
-214 KAGAIIKVP
+214 GAVVKLP
-223 GSPEE
+223 
-228 LAAGERQPADTVRA
+228 LAEI
-242 DSVPD
+242 D
-247 LSADN
+247 LS
-252 RVKEIE
+252 VLGEEEIE
-258 FRALRRSA
+258 ASVGKKQEIRPERPVRNENVKKVEEASVTDILQDALMQKNEKTEQEPEKETTTVIGA
-266 TLNVALLLPMDAGTP
+266 TDKMEIPDYISEVVMPVDPFVKVALLLPFSAKDYPVFVDTLVEKMPVQISAR
-281 NPSYLEFYQGFL
+281 SEQFISFYEGVLLAVDSLKNQGY
-293 LGLDSVKTKYGY
+293 K
-305 SVNVCLYNT
+305 VNLKVFDT
-314 ARDAEKI
+314 ERSAEKMYTMVD
-321 REITESDAFRNTD
+321 EIDRFHPD

-505 YFKLHTKIFTYSYV
+505 YFKLNTKIFTYSYV

>member
-1 MTMKRLCATV
+1 MLKLLFLF
-11 LLLLLSVCAFA
+11 LLLWSCGQVLGQGTA
-22 VQKSGTIVYINGSKF
+22 VTKSNDIVVIRGKSY
-37 YIHTVQPGETLYGLS
+37 YLHTVQPGQTLYS
-52 KAYEVGEKVILQY
+52 ICKAYGANIDEVKSLNDKKDNALSLYEVLKVPY
-65 NPSAGGGLKAG
+65 TD
-76 ENVKIPFVTAV
+76 PFVQQDD
-87 PEPKSERKL
+87 K
-96 RRTFDSHTVAQGET
+96 F
-110 LYAISRKYEIPIQTV
+110 Y
-125 IEDNPSLDP
+125 
-134 TNLRLGERILIRKKE
+134 
-149 IGSEDEAGAKEQWE
+149 
-163 AYRNTLNSVAEEGYA
+163 
-178 YHMVKPGETFYS
+178 YHKVLKGETFYS
-190 LSRRFGITE
+190 IARLYKIKPKR
-199 EQLGSL
+199 L
-205 NGGLKPADL
+205 LKFNEGYAQNQPLAV
-214 KAGAIIKVP
+214 GAVVKLP
-223 GSPEE
+223 
-228 LAAGERQPADTVRA
+228 LAEI
-242 DSVPD
+242 D
-247 LSADN
+247 LS
-252 RVKEIE
+252 VLGEEEIE
-258 FRALRRSA
+258 ASVGKKQEIRPERPVRNESVKKVEEASVTDILQDALMQKNEKTEQEPEKETTTVIGA
-266 TLNVALLLPMDAGTP
+266 TDKMEIPDYISEVVMPVDPFVKVALLLPFSAKDYPVFVDTLVEKMPVQISAR
-281 NPSYLEFYQGFL
+281 SEQFISFYEGVL
-293 LGLDSVKTKYGY
+293 LAVDSLKNQVYN
-305 SVNVCLYNT
+305 VNLMVFDT
-314 ARDAEKI
+314 ERSAEKMYTMVD
-321 REITESDAFRNTD
+321 EIDRFHPD

-505 YFKLHTKIFTYSYV
+505 YFKLNTKIFTYSYV

>member
-1 MTMKRLCATV
+1 MLKLLFLF
-11 LLLLLSVCAFA
+11 LLLWSCGQVLGQGTA
-22 VQKSGTIVYINGSKF
+22 VTKSNDIVVIRGKSY
-37 YIHTVQPGETLYGLS
+37 YLHTVQPGQTLYS
-52 KAYEVGEKVILQY
+52 ICKAYGANIDEVKSLNDKKDNALSLYEVLKVPY
-65 NPSAGGGLKAG
+65 TD
-76 ENVKIPFVTAV
+76 PFVQQDD
-87 PEPKSERKL
+87 K
-96 RRTFDSHTVAQGET
+96 F
-110 LYAISRKYEIPIQTV
+110 Y
-125 IEDNPSLDP
+125 
-134 TNLRLGERILIRKKE
+134 
-149 IGSEDEAGAKEQWE
+149 
-163 AYRNTLNSVAEEGYA
+163 
-178 YHMVKPGETFYS
+178 YHKVLKGETFYS
-190 LSRRFGITE
+190 IARLYKIKPKR
-199 EQLGSL
+199 L
-205 NGGLKPADL
+205 LKFNEGYAQNQPLAV
-214 KAGAIIKVP
+214 GAVVKLP
-223 GSPEE
+223 
-228 LAAGERQPADTVRA
+228 LAEI
-242 DSVPD
+242 D
-247 LSADN
+247 LS
-252 RVKEIE
+252 VLGEEEIE
-258 FRALRRSA
+258 ASVGKKQEIRPERPVRNESVKKVEEASVTDILQNALMQKNEKTEQEPEKETTTVIGA
-266 TLNVALLLPMDAGTP
+266 TDKMEIPDYISEVVMPVDPFVKVALLLPFSAKDYPVFVDTLVEKMPVQISAR
-281 NPSYLEFYQGFL
+281 SEQFISFYEGVLLAVDSLKNQGY
-293 LGLDSVKTKYGY
+293 K
-305 SVNVCLYNT
+305 VNLKVFDT
-314 ARDAEKI
+314 ERSAEKMYTMVD
-321 REITESDAFRNTD
+321 EIDRFHPD

-473 ILPVLSALTDGYRI
+473 ILPVLSALKDGYRI

-505 YFKLHTKIFTYSYV
+505 YFKLNTKIFTYSYV

>member
-1 MTMKRLCATV
+1 MLKLLFLF
-11 LLLLLSVCAFA
+11 LLLWSCGQVIGQGTA
-22 VQKSGTIVYINGSKF
+22 VTKSNDIVVIRGKSY
-37 YIHTVQPGETLYGLS
+37 YLHTVQPGQTLYS
-52 KAYEVGEKVILQY
+52 ICKAYGANIDEVKSLNDKKDNALSLYEVLKVPY
-65 NPSAGGGLKAG
+65 TD
-76 ENVKIPFVTAV
+76 PFVQQDD
-87 PEPKSERKL
+87 K
-96 RRTFDSHTVAQGET
+96 F
-110 LYAISRKYEIPIQTV
+110 Y
-125 IEDNPSLDP
+125 
-134 TNLRLGERILIRKKE
+134 
-149 IGSEDEAGAKEQWE
+149 
-163 AYRNTLNSVAEEGYA
+163 
-178 YHMVKPGETFYS
+178 YHKVVKGETFYS
-190 LSRRFGITE
+190 IARLYKIKPKR
-199 EQLGSL
+199 L
-205 NGGLKPADL
+205 LKFNEGYAQNQPLAV
-214 KAGAIIKVP
+214 GAVVKLP
-223 GSPEE
+223 
-228 LAAGERQPADTVRA
+228 LAEI
-242 DSVPD
+242 D
-247 LSADN
+247 LS
-252 RVKEIE
+252 VLGEEEIE
-258 FRALRRSA
+258 ASVGKKQEIRPERPVRNENVKKVEEASVTDILQNALMQKNEKTEQEPEKETTTVIGA
-266 TLNVALLLPMDAGTP
+266 TDKMEIPDYISEVVMPVDPFVKVALLLPFSAKDYPVFVDTLVEKMPVQISAR
-281 NPSYLEFYQGFL
+281 SEQFISFYEGVLLAVDSLKNQGY
-293 LGLDSVKTKYGY
+293 K
-305 SVNVCLYNT
+305 VNLKVFDT
-314 ARDAEKI
+314 ERSAEKMYTMVD
-321 REITESDAFRNTD
+321 EIDRFHPD

-450 LQLLP
+450 LQLWP

-505 YFKLHTKIFTYSYV
+505 YFKLNTKIFTYSYV

>member
-1 MTMKRLCATV
+1 MLKLLFLF
-11 LLLLLSVCAFA
+11 LLLWSCGQVIGQGTA
-22 VQKSGTIVYINGSKF
+22 VTKSNDIVVIRGKSY
-37 YIHTVQPGETLYGLS
+37 YLHTVQPGQTLYS
-52 KAYEVGEKVILQY
+52 ICKAYGANIDEVKSLNDKKDNALSLYEVLKVPY
-65 NPSAGGGLKAG
+65 TD
-76 ENVKIPFVTAV
+76 PFVQQDD
-87 PEPKSERKL
+87 K
-96 RRTFDSHTVAQGET
+96 F
-110 LYAISRKYEIPIQTV
+110 Y
-125 IEDNPSLDP
+125 
-134 TNLRLGERILIRKKE
+134 
-149 IGSEDEAGAKEQWE
+149 
-163 AYRNTLNSVAEEGYA
+163 
-178 YHMVKPGETFYS
+178 YHKVVKGETFYS
-190 LSRRFGITE
+190 IARLYKIKPKR
-199 EQLGSL
+199 L
-205 NGGLKPADL
+205 LKFNEGYAQNQPLAV
-214 KAGAIIKVP
+214 GAVVKLP
-223 GSPEE
+223 
-228 LAAGERQPADTVRA
+228 LAEI
-242 DSVPD
+242 D
-247 LSADN
+247 LS
-252 RVKEIE
+252 VLGEEEIE
-258 FRALRRSA
+258 ASVGKKQEIRPERPVRNESVKKVEEASVTDILQDALMQKNEKTEQEPEKETTTVIGA
-266 TLNVALLLPMDAGTP
+266 TDKMEIPDYISEVVMPVDPFVKVALLLPFSAKDYPVFVDTLVEKMPVQISAR
-281 NPSYLEFYQGFL
+281 SEQFISFYEGVLLAVDSLKNQGY
-293 LGLDSVKTKYGY
+293 K
-305 SVNVCLYNT
+305 VNLKVFDT
-314 ARDAEKI
+314 ERSAEKMYTMVD
-321 REITESDAFRNTD
+321 EIDRFHPD

-463 PTTKEAEVSK
+463 PTTKEVEVSK

-505 YFKLHTKIFTYSYV
+505 YFKLNTKIFTYSYV

>member
-1 MTMKRLCATV
+1 MLKLLFLF
-11 LLLLLSVCAFA
+11 LLLWSCGQVLGQGTA
-22 VQKSGTIVYINGSKF
+22 VTKSNDIVVIRGKSY
-37 YIHTVQPGETLYGLS
+37 YLHTVQPGQTLYS
-52 KAYEVGEKVILQY
+52 ICKAYGANIDEVKSLNDKKDNALSLYEVLKVPY
-65 NPSAGGGLKAG
+65 TD
-76 ENVKIPFVTAV
+76 PFVQQDD
-87 PEPKSERKL
+87 K
-96 RRTFDSHTVAQGET
+96 F
-110 LYAISRKYEIPIQTV
+110 Y
-125 IEDNPSLDP
+125 
-134 TNLRLGERILIRKKE
+134 
-149 IGSEDEAGAKEQWE
+149 
-163 AYRNTLNSVAEEGYA
+163 
-178 YHMVKPGETFYS
+178 YHKVLKGETFYS
-190 LSRRFGITE
+190 IARLYKIKPKR
-199 EQLGSL
+199 L
-205 NGGLKPADL
+205 LKFNEGYAQNQPLAV
-214 KAGAIIKVP
+214 GAVVKLP
-223 GSPEE
+223 
-228 LAAGERQPADTVRA
+228 LAEI
-242 DSVPD
+242 D
-247 LSADN
+247 LS
-252 RVKEIE
+252 VLGEEEIE
-258 FRALRRSA
+258 ASVGKKQEIRPERPVRNESVKKVEEASVTDILQNALMQKNEKTEQEPEKETTTVIGA
-266 TLNVALLLPMDAGTP
+266 TDKMEIPDYISEVVMPVDPFVKVALLLPFSAKDYPVFVDTLVEKMPVQISARSEQFISFCEGVLLAVDSLK
-281 NPSYLEFYQGFL
+281 NQGY
-293 LGLDSVKTKYGY
+293 K
-305 SVNVCLYNT
+305 VNLKVFDT
-314 ARDAEKI
+314 ERSAEKMYTMVD
-321 REITESDAFRNTD
+321 EIDRFHPD

-505 YFKLHTKIFTYSYV
+505 YFKLNTKIFTYSYV

>member
-1 MTMKRLCATV
+1 MLKLLFLF
-11 LLLLLSVCAFA
+11 LLLWSCGQVLGQGTA
-22 VQKSGTIVYINGSKF
+22 VTKSNDIVVIRGKSY
-37 YIHTVQPGETLYGLS
+37 YLHTVQPGQTLYS
-52 KAYEVGEKVILQY
+52 ICKAYGANIDEVKSLNDKKDNALSLYEVLKVPY
-65 NPSAGGGLKAG
+65 TD
-76 ENVKIPFVTAV
+76 PFVQQDD
-87 PEPKSERKL
+87 K
-96 RRTFDSHTVAQGET
+96 F
-110 LYAISRKYEIPIQTV
+110 Y
-125 IEDNPSLDP
+125 
-134 TNLRLGERILIRKKE
+134 
-149 IGSEDEAGAKEQWE
+149 
-163 AYRNTLNSVAEEGYA
+163 
-178 YHMVKPGETFYS
+178 YHKVLKGETFYS
-190 LSRRFGITE
+190 IARLYKIKPKR
-199 EQLGSL
+199 L
-205 NGGLKPADL
+205 LKFNEGYAQNQPLAV
-214 KAGAIIKVP
+214 GAVVKLP
-223 GSPEE
+223 
-228 LAAGERQPADTVRA
+228 LAEI
-242 DSVPD
+242 D
-247 LSADN
+247 LS
-252 RVKEIE
+252 VLGEEEIE
-258 FRALRRSA
+258 ASVGKKQEIRPVRPVRNESVKKVEEASVTDILQDALMQKNEKTEQEPEKETTTVIGA
-266 TLNVALLLPMDAGTP
+266 TDKMEIPDYISEVVMPVDPFVKVALLLPFSAKDYPVFVDTLVEKMPVQISAR
-281 NPSYLEFYQGFL
+281 SEQFISFYEGVLLAVDSLKNQGY
-293 LGLDSVKTKYGY
+293 K
-305 SVNVCLYNT
+305 VNLKVFDT
-314 ARDAEKI
+314 ERSAEKMYTMVD
-321 REITESDAFRNTD
+321 EIDRFHPD

-505 YFKLHTKIFTYSYV
+505 YFKLNTKIFTYSYV

-528 FALKYR
+528 FSLKYR

>member
-1 MTMKRLCATV
+1 MLKLLFLF
-11 LLLLLSVCAFA
+11 LLLWSCGQVLGQGTA
-22 VQKSGTIVYINGSKF
+22 VTKSNDIVVIRGKSY
-37 YIHTVQPGETLYGLS
+37 YLHTVQPGQTLYS
-52 KAYEVGEKVILQY
+52 ICKAYGANIDEVKSLNDKKDNALSLYEVLKVPY
-65 NPSAGGGLKAG
+65 TD
-76 ENVKIPFVTAV
+76 PFVQQDD
-87 PEPKSERKL
+87 K
-96 RRTFDSHTVAQGET
+96 F
-110 LYAISRKYEIPIQTV
+110 Y
-125 IEDNPSLDP
+125 
-134 TNLRLGERILIRKKE
+134 
-149 IGSEDEAGAKEQWE
+149 
-163 AYRNTLNSVAEEGYA
+163 
-178 YHMVKPGETFYS
+178 YHKVLKGETFYS
-190 LSRRFGITE
+190 IARLYKIKPKR
-199 EQLGSL
+199 L
-205 NGGLKPADL
+205 LKFNEGYAQNQPLAV
-214 KAGAIIKVP
+214 GAVVKLP
-223 GSPEE
+223 
-228 LAAGERQPADTVRA
+228 LAEI
-242 DSVPD
+242 D
-247 LSADN
+247 LS
-252 RVKEIE
+252 VLGEEEIE
-258 FRALRRSA
+258 ASVGKKQEIRPERPVRNESVKKVEEASVTDILQDALMQKNEKTEQEPEKETTTVIGA
-266 TLNVALLLPMDAGTP
+266 TDKMEIPDYISEVVMPVDPFVKVALLLPFSAKDYPVFVDTLVEKMPVQISAR
-281 NPSYLEFYQGFL
+281 SEQFISFYEGVLLAVDSLKNQGY
-293 LGLDSVKTKYGY
+293 K
-305 SVNVCLYNT
+305 VNLKVFDT
-314 ARDAEKI
+314 ERSAEKMYTMVD
-321 REITESDAFRNTD
+321 EIDRFHPD

-364 SRSEEFGVYP
+364 SRSEELGVYP

-505 YFKLHTKIFTYSYV
+505 YFKLNTKIFTYSYV

>member
-1 MTMKRLCATV
+1 MLKLLFLF
-11 LLLLLSVCAFA
+11 LLLWSCGQVLGQGTA
-22 VQKSGTIVYINGSKF
+22 VTKSNDIVVIRGKSY
-37 YIHTVQPGETLYGLS
+37 YLHTVQPGQTLYS
-52 KAYEVGEKVILQY
+52 ICKAYGANIDEVKSLNDKKDNALSLYEVLKVPY
-65 NPSAGGGLKAG
+65 TD
-76 ENVKIPFVTAV
+76 PFVQQDD
-87 PEPKSERKL
+87 K
-96 RRTFDSHTVAQGET
+96 F
-110 LYAISRKYEIPIQTV
+110 Y
-125 IEDNPSLDP
+125 
-134 TNLRLGERILIRKKE
+134 
-149 IGSEDEAGAKEQWE
+149 
-163 AYRNTLNSVAEEGYA
+163 
-178 YHMVKPGETFYS
+178 YHKVLKGETFYS
-190 LSRRFGITE
+190 IARLYKIKPKR
-199 EQLGSL
+199 L
-205 NGGLKPADL
+205 LKFNEGYAQNQPLAV
-214 KAGAIIKVP
+214 GAVVKLP
-223 GSPEE
+223 
-228 LAAGERQPADTVRA
+228 LAEI
-242 DSVPD
+242 D
-247 LSADN
+247 LS
-252 RVKEIE
+252 VLGEEEIE
-258 FRALRRSA
+258 ASVGKKQEIRPERPVRNESVKKVEEASVTDILQNALMQKNEKTEQEPEKETTTVIGA
-266 TLNVALLLPMDAGTP
+266 TDKMEIPDYISEVVMPVDPFVKVALLLPFSAKDYPVFVDTLVEKMPVQISAR
-281 NPSYLEFYQGFL
+281 SEQFISFYEGVLLAVDSLKNQGY
-293 LGLDSVKTKYGY
+293 K
-305 SVNVCLYNT
+305 VNLKVFDT
-314 ARDAEKI
+314 ERGAEKMYTMVD
-321 REITESDAFRNTD
+321 EIDRFHPD

-505 YFKLHTKIFTYSYV
+505 YFKLNTKIFTYSYV

>member
-1 MTMKRLCATV
+1 MVLRSGNRARDCGNKVQRYRCDSGKELLFAYRATGQTLYSICKAYGANIDEVKSLNDKKDNALSLYEV
-11 LLLLLSVCAFA
+11 LKVPYTDPF
-22 VQKSGTIVYINGSKF
+22 VQQDDKF
-37 YIHTVQPGETLYGLS
+37 YYH
-52 KAYEVGEKVILQY
+52 KV
-65 NPSAGGGLKAG
+65 
-76 ENVKIPFVTAV
+76 VK
-87 PEPKSERKL
+87 
-96 RRTFDSHTVAQGET
+96 
-110 LYAISRKYEIPIQTV
+110 
-125 IEDNPSLDP
+125 
-134 TNLRLGERILIRKKE
+134 
-149 IGSEDEAGAKEQWE
+149 
-163 AYRNTLNSVAEEGYA
+163 
-178 YHMVKPGETFYS
+178 GETFYS
-190 LSRRFGITE
+190 IARLYKIKPKR
-199 EQLGSL
+199 L
-205 NGGLKPADL
+205 LKFNEGYAQNQPLAV
-214 KAGAIIKVP
+214 GAVVKLP
-223 GSPEE
+223 
-228 LAAGERQPADTVRA
+228 LAEI
-242 DSVPD
+242 D
-247 LSADN
+247 LS
-252 RVKEIE
+252 VLGEEEIE
-258 FRALRRSA
+258 ASVGKKQEIRPERPVRNESVKKVEEASVTDILQNALMQKNEKTEQEPEKETTTVIGA
-266 TLNVALLLPMDAGTP
+266 TDKMEIPDYISEVVMPVDPFVKVALLLPFSAKDYPVFVDTLVEKMPVQISAR
-281 NPSYLEFYQGFL
+281 SEQFISFYEGVLLAVDSLKNQGY
-293 LGLDSVKTKYGY
+293 K
-305 SVNVCLYNT
+305 VNLKVFDT
-314 ARDAEKI
+314 ERSAEKMYTMVD
-321 REITESDAFRNTD
+321 EIDRFHPD

-505 YFKLHTKIFTYSYV
+505 YFKLNTKIFTYSYV

>member
-1 MTMKRLCATV
+1 MLKLLFLF
-11 LLLLLSVCAFA
+11 LLLWSCGQVLGQGTA
-22 VQKSGTIVYINGSKF
+22 VTKSNDIVVIRGKSY
-37 YIHTVQPGETLYGLS
+37 YLHTVQPGQTLYS
-52 KAYEVGEKVILQY
+52 ICKAYGANIDEVKSLNDKKDNALSLYEVLKVPY
-65 NPSAGGGLKAG
+65 TD
-76 ENVKIPFVTAV
+76 PFVQQDD
-87 PEPKSERKL
+87 K
-96 RRTFDSHTVAQGET
+96 F
-110 LYAISRKYEIPIQTV
+110 Y
-125 IEDNPSLDP
+125 
-134 TNLRLGERILIRKKE
+134 
-149 IGSEDEAGAKEQWE
+149 
-163 AYRNTLNSVAEEGYA
+163 
-178 YHMVKPGETFYS
+178 YHKVVKGETFYS
-190 LSRRFGITE
+190 IARLYKIKPKR
-199 EQLGSL
+199 L
-205 NGGLKPADL
+205 LKFNEGYAQNQPLAV
-214 KAGAIIKVP
+214 GAVVKLP
-223 GSPEE
+223 
-228 LAAGERQPADTVRA
+228 LAEI
-242 DSVPD
+242 D
-247 LSADN
+247 LS
-252 RVKEIE
+252 VLGEEEIE
-258 FRALRRSA
+258 ASVGKKQEIRPVRPVRNESVKKVEETSVTDILQDALMQKNEKTEQEPEKETTTVIGA
-266 TLNVALLLPMDAGTP
+266 TDKMEIPDYISEVVMPVDPFVKVALLLPFSAKDYPVFVDTLVEKMPVQISAR
-281 NPSYLEFYQGFL
+281 SEQFISFYEGVLLAVDSLKNQGY
-293 LGLDSVKTKYGY
+293 K
-305 SVNVCLYNT
+305 VNLKVFDT
-314 ARDAEKI
+314 ERSAEKMYTMVD
-321 REITESDAFRNTD
+321 EIDRFHPD

-364 SRSEEFGVYP
+364 SRSGEFGVYP

-505 YFKLHTKIFTYSYV
+505 YFKLNTKIFTYSYV

>member
-1 MTMKRLCATV
+1 MLKLLFLF
-11 LLLLLSVCAFA
+11 LLLWSCGQVLGQGTA
-22 VQKSGTIVYINGSKF
+22 VTKSNDIVVIRGKSY
-37 YIHTVQPGETLYGLS
+37 YLHTVQPGQTLYS
-52 KAYEVGEKVILQY
+52 ICKAYGANIDEVKSLNDKKDNALSLYEVLKVPY
-65 NPSAGGGLKAG
+65 TD
-76 ENVKIPFVTAV
+76 PFVQQDD
-87 PEPKSERKL
+87 K
-96 RRTFDSHTVAQGET
+96 F
-110 LYAISRKYEIPIQTV
+110 Y
-125 IEDNPSLDP
+125 
-134 TNLRLGERILIRKKE
+134 
-149 IGSEDEAGAKEQWE
+149 
-163 AYRNTLNSVAEEGYA
+163 
-178 YHMVKPGETFYS
+178 YHKVVKGETFYS
-190 LSRRFGITE
+190 IARLYKIKPKR
-199 EQLGSL
+199 L
-205 NGGLKPADL
+205 LKFNEGYAQNQPLAV
-214 KAGAIIKVP
+214 GAVVKLP
-223 GSPEE
+223 
-228 LAAGERQPADTVRA
+228 LAEI
-242 DSVPD
+242 D
-247 LSADN
+247 LS
-252 RVKEIE
+252 VLGEEEIE
-258 FRALRRSA
+258 ASVGKKQEIRPERPVRNESVKKVEEASVTDILQDALMQKNEKTEQEPEKETTTVIGA
-266 TLNVALLLPMDAGTP
+266 TDKMEIPDYISEVVMPVDPFVKVALLLPFSAKDYPVFVDTLVEKMPVQISAR
-281 NPSYLEFYQGFL
+281 SEQFISFYEGVLLAVDSLKNQGY
-293 LGLDSVKTKYGY
+293 K
-305 SVNVCLYNT
+305 VNLKVFDT
-314 ARDAEKI
+314 ERSAEKMYTMVD
-321 REITESDAFRNTD
+321 EIDRFHPD

-342 SVYKALM
+342 SVYK

-505 YFKLHTKIFTYSYV
+505 YFKLNTKIFTYSYV

>member
-1 MTMKRLCATV
+1 MLKLLFLF
-11 LLLLLSVCAFA
+11 LLLWSCGQVLGQGTA
-22 VQKSGTIVYINGSKF
+22 VTKSNDIVVIRGKSY
-37 YIHTVQPGETLYGLS
+37 YLHTVQPGQTLYS
-52 KAYEVGEKVILQY
+52 ICKAYGANIDEVKSLNDKKDNALSLYEVLKVPY
-65 NPSAGGGLKAG
+65 TD
-76 ENVKIPFVTAV
+76 PFVQQDD
-87 PEPKSERKL
+87 K
-96 RRTFDSHTVAQGET
+96 F
-110 LYAISRKYEIPIQTV
+110 Y
-125 IEDNPSLDP
+125 
-134 TNLRLGERILIRKKE
+134 
-149 IGSEDEAGAKEQWE
+149 
-163 AYRNTLNSVAEEGYA
+163 
-178 YHMVKPGETFYS
+178 YHKVVKGETFYS
-190 LSRRFGITE
+190 IARLYKIKPKR
-199 EQLGSL
+199 L
-205 NGGLKPADL
+205 LKFNEGYAQNQPLAV
-214 KAGAIIKVP
+214 GAVVKLP
-223 GSPEE
+223 
-228 LAAGERQPADTVRA
+228 LAEI
-242 DSVPD
+242 D
-247 LSADN
+247 LS
-252 RVKEIE
+252 VLGEEEIE
-258 FRALRRSA
+258 ASVGKKQEIRPERPVRNESVKKVEEASVTDILQDALMQKNEKTEQEPEKETTTVIGA
-266 TLNVALLLPMDAGTP
+266 TDKMEIPDYISEVVMPVDPFVKVALLLPFSAKDYPVFVDTLVEKMPVQISAR
-281 NPSYLEFYQGFL
+281 SEQFISFYEGVLLAVDSLKNQGY
-293 LGLDSVKTKYGY
+293 K
-305 SVNVCLYNT
+305 VNLKVFDT
-314 ARDAEKI
+314 ERSAEKMYTMVD
-321 REITESDAFRNTD
+321 EIDRFHPD

-505 YFKLHTKIFTYSYV
+505 YFKLNTKIFTYSYV

-566 LDALEFYPRNGDFSR
+566 LDALEFYPRNGVFSR
-581 FYFQKMEGQ
+581 FYFKKMEGK

>member
-1 MTMKRLCATV
+1 MLKLLFLF
-11 LLLLLSVCAFA
+11 LLLWSCGQVLGQGTA
-22 VQKSGTIVYINGSKF
+22 VTKSNDIVVIRGKSY
-37 YIHTVQPGETLYGLS
+37 YLHTVQPGQTLYS
-52 KAYEVGEKVILQY
+52 ICKAYGANIDEVKSLNDKKDNALSLYEVLKVPY
-65 NPSAGGGLKAG
+65 TD
-76 ENVKIPFVTAV
+76 PFVQQDD
-87 PEPKSERKL
+87 K
-96 RRTFDSHTVAQGET
+96 F
-110 LYAISRKYEIPIQTV
+110 Y
-125 IEDNPSLDP
+125 
-134 TNLRLGERILIRKKE
+134 
-149 IGSEDEAGAKEQWE
+149 
-163 AYRNTLNSVAEEGYA
+163 
-178 YHMVKPGETFYS
+178 YHKVLKGETFYS
-190 LSRRFGITE
+190 IARLYKIKPKR
-199 EQLGSL
+199 L
-205 NGGLKPADL
+205 LKFNEGYAQNQPLAV
-214 KAGAIIKVP
+214 GAVVKLP
-223 GSPEE
+223 
-228 LAAGERQPADTVRA
+228 LAEI
-242 DSVPD
+242 D
-247 LSADN
+247 LSVLGEEDIEASVGKKQEIRPERPVRN
-252 RVKEIE
+252 ESVKKVEEASVTDILQNALMQKNEKTEQEPEKETTTVIGATDKMEIPDYISE
-258 FRALRRSA
+258 VVMPVDPFVK
-266 TLNVALLLPMDAGTP
+266 VALLLPFSAKDYPVFVDTLVEKMPVQISAR
-281 NPSYLEFYQGFL
+281 SEQFISFYEGVLLAVDSLKNQGY
-293 LGLDSVKTKYGY
+293 K
-305 SVNVCLYNT
+305 VNLKVFDT
-314 ARDAEKI
+314 ERSAEKMYTMVD
-321 REITESDAFRNTD
+321 EIDRFHPD

-505 YFKLHTKIFTYSYV
+505 YFKLNTKIFTYSYV

>member
-1 MTMKRLCATV
+1 MLKLLFLF
-11 LLLLLSVCAFA
+11 LLLWSCGQVIGQGTA
-22 VQKSGTIVYINGSKF
+22 VTKSNDIVVIRGKSY
-37 YIHTVQPGETLYGLS
+37 YLHTVQPGQTLYS
-52 KAYEVGEKVILQY
+52 ICKAYGANIDEVKSLNDKKDNALSLYEVLKVPYTDHFVQQDDKFY
-65 NPSAGGGLKAG
+65 YHKV
-76 ENVKIPFVTAV
+76 VK
-87 PEPKSERKL
+87 
-96 RRTFDSHTVAQGET
+96 
-110 LYAISRKYEIPIQTV
+110 
-125 IEDNPSLDP
+125 
-134 TNLRLGERILIRKKE
+134 
-149 IGSEDEAGAKEQWE
+149 
-163 AYRNTLNSVAEEGYA
+163 
-178 YHMVKPGETFYS
+178 GETFYS
-190 LSRRFGITE
+190 IARLYKIKPKR
-199 EQLGSL
+199 L
-205 NGGLKPADL
+205 LKFNEGYAQNQPLAV
-214 KAGAIIKVP
+214 GAVVKLP
-223 GSPEE
+223 
-228 LAAGERQPADTVRA
+228 LAEI
-242 DSVPD
+242 D
-247 LSADN
+247 LS
-252 RVKEIE
+252 VLGEEEIE
-258 FRALRRSA
+258 ASVGKKQEIRPERPVRNESVKKVEEASVTDILQNALMQKNEKTEQEPEKETTTVIGA
-266 TLNVALLLPMDAGTP
+266 TDKMEIPDYISEVVMPVDPFVKVALLLPFSAKDYPVFVDTLVEKMPVQISAR
-281 NPSYLEFYQGFL
+281 SEQFISFYEGVLLAVDSLKNQGY
-293 LGLDSVKTKYGY
+293 K
-305 SVNVCLYNT
+305 VNLKVFDT
-314 ARDAEKI
+314 ERSAEKMYTMVD
-321 REITESDAFRNTD
+321 EIDRFHPD

-505 YFKLHTKIFTYSYV
+505 YFKLNTKIFTYSYV

>member
-1 MTMKRLCATV
+1 M
-11 LLLLLSVCAFA
+11 
-22 VQKSGTIVYINGSKF
+22 
-37 YIHTVQPGETLYGLS
+37 HTVQPGQTFYS
-52 KAYEVGEKVILQY
+52 ICKAYGANIDEVKSLNDKKDNALSLYEVLKVPY
-65 NPSAGGGLKAG
+65 TD
-76 ENVKIPFVTAV
+76 PFVQQDD
-87 PEPKSERKL
+87 K
-96 RRTFDSHTVAQGET
+96 F
-110 LYAISRKYEIPIQTV
+110 Y
-125 IEDNPSLDP
+125 
-134 TNLRLGERILIRKKE
+134 
-149 IGSEDEAGAKEQWE
+149 
-163 AYRNTLNSVAEEGYA
+163 
-178 YHMVKPGETFYS
+178 YHKVVKGETFYS
-190 LSRRFGITE
+190 IARLYKIKPKR
-199 EQLGSL
+199 L
-205 NGGLKPADL
+205 LKFNEGYAQNQPLAV
-214 KAGAIIKVP
+214 GAVVKLP
-223 GSPEE
+223 
-228 LAAGERQPADTVRA
+228 LAEI
-242 DSVPD
+242 D
-247 LSADN
+247 LS
-252 RVKEIE
+252 VLGEEEIE
-258 FRALRRSA
+258 ASVGKKQEIRPERPVRNENVKKVEEASVTDILQNALMQKNEKTEQEPEKETTTVIGA
-266 TLNVALLLPMDAGTP
+266 TDKMEIPDYISEVVMPVDPFVKVALLLPFSAKDYPVFVDTLVEKMPVQISAR
-281 NPSYLEFYQGFL
+281 SEQFISFYEGVLLAVDSLKNQGY
-293 LGLDSVKTKYGY
+293 K
-305 SVNVCLYNT
+305 VNLKVFDT
-314 ARDAEKI
+314 ERSAEKMYTMVD
-321 REITESDAFRNTD
+321 EIDRFHPD

-505 YFKLHTKIFTYSYV
+505 YFKLNTKIFTYSYV

>member
-1 MTMKRLCATV
+1 MLKLLFLF
-11 LLLLLSVCAFA
+11 LLLWSCGQVIGQGTA
-22 VQKSGTIVYINGSKF
+22 VTKSNDIVVIRGKSY
-37 YIHTVQPGETLYGLS
+37 YLHTVQPGQTLYS
-52 KAYEVGEKVILQY
+52 ICKAYGANIDEVKSLNDKKDNALSLYEVLKVPY
-65 NPSAGGGLKAG
+65 TD
-76 ENVKIPFVTAV
+76 PFVQQDD
-87 PEPKSERKL
+87 K
-96 RRTFDSHTVAQGET
+96 F
-110 LYAISRKYEIPIQTV
+110 Y
-125 IEDNPSLDP
+125 
-134 TNLRLGERILIRKKE
+134 
-149 IGSEDEAGAKEQWE
+149 
-163 AYRNTLNSVAEEGYA
+163 
-178 YHMVKPGETFYS
+178 YHKVVKGETFYS
-190 LSRRFGITE
+190 IARLYKIKPKR
-199 EQLGSL
+199 L
-205 NGGLKPADL
+205 LKFNEGYAQNQPLAV
-214 KAGAIIKVP
+214 GAVVKLP
-223 GSPEE
+223 
-228 LAAGERQPADTVRA
+228 LAEI
-242 DSVPD
+242 D
-247 LSADN
+247 LS
-252 RVKEIE
+252 VLGEEEIE
-258 FRALRRSA
+258 ASVGKKQEIRPERPVRNESVKKVEVASVTDILQDALMQKNEKTEQEPEKETTTVIGA
-266 TLNVALLLPMDAGTP
+266 TDKMEIPDYISEVVMPVDPFVKVALLLPFSAKDYPVFVDTLVEKMPVQISAR
-281 NPSYLEFYQGFL
+281 SEQFISFYEGVLLAVDSLKNQGY
-293 LGLDSVKTKYGY
+293 K
-305 SVNVCLYNT
+305 VNLKVFDT
-314 ARDAEKI
+314 ERSAEKMYTMVD
-321 REITESDAFRNTD
+321 EIDRFHPD

-505 YFKLHTKIFTYSYV
+505 YFKLNTKIFTYSYV

>member
-1 MTMKRLCATV
+1 MLKLLFLF
-11 LLLLLSVCAFA
+11 LLLWSCGQVIGQGTA
-22 VQKSGTIVYINGSKF
+22 VTKSNDIVVIRGKSY
-37 YIHTVQPGETLYGLS
+37 YLHTVQPGQTLYS
-52 KAYEVGEKVILQY
+52 ICKAYGANIDEVKSLNDKKDNALSLYEVLKVPY
-65 NPSAGGGLKAG
+65 TD
-76 ENVKIPFVTAV
+76 PFVQQDD
-87 PEPKSERKL
+87 K
-96 RRTFDSHTVAQGET
+96 F
-110 LYAISRKYEIPIQTV
+110 Y
-125 IEDNPSLDP
+125 
-134 TNLRLGERILIRKKE
+134 
-149 IGSEDEAGAKEQWE
+149 
-163 AYRNTLNSVAEEGYA
+163 
-178 YHMVKPGETFYS
+178 YHKVLKGETFYS
-190 LSRRFGITE
+190 IARLYKIKPKR
-199 EQLGSL
+199 L
-205 NGGLKPADL
+205 LKFNEGYAQNQPLAV
-214 KAGAIIKVP
+214 GAVVKLP
-223 GSPEE
+223 
-228 LAAGERQPADTVRA
+228 LAEI
-242 DSVPD
+242 D
-247 LSADN
+247 LS
-252 RVKEIE
+252 VLGEEEIE
-258 FRALRRSA
+258 ASVGKKQEIRPVRPVRNESVKKVEEASVTDILQDALMQKNEKTEQEPEKETMTVIGA
-266 TLNVALLLPMDAGTP
+266 TDKMEIPDYISEVVMPVDPFVKVALLLPFSAKDYPVFVDTLVEKMPVQISAR
-281 NPSYLEFYQGFL
+281 SEQFISFYEGVLLAVDSLKNQGY
-293 LGLDSVKTKYGY
+293 K
-305 SVNVCLYNT
+305 VNLKVFDT
-314 ARDAEKI
+314 ERSAEKMYTMVD
-321 REITESDAFRNTD
+321 EIDRFHPD

-505 YFKLHTKIFTYSYV
+505 YFKLNTKIFTYSYV

>member
-1 MTMKRLCATV
+1 MLKLLFLF
-11 LLLLLSVCAFA
+11 LLLWSCGQVLGQGTA
-22 VQKSGTIVYINGSKF
+22 VTKSNDIVVIRGKSY
-37 YIHTVQPGETLYGLS
+37 YLHTVQPGQTLYS
-52 KAYEVGEKVILQY
+52 ICKAYGANIDEVKSLNDKKDNALSLYEVLKVPY
-65 NPSAGGGLKAG
+65 TD
-76 ENVKIPFVTAV
+76 PFVQQDD
-87 PEPKSERKL
+87 K
-96 RRTFDSHTVAQGET
+96 F
-110 LYAISRKYEIPIQTV
+110 Y
-125 IEDNPSLDP
+125 
-134 TNLRLGERILIRKKE
+134 
-149 IGSEDEAGAKEQWE
+149 
-163 AYRNTLNSVAEEGYA
+163 
-178 YHMVKPGETFYS
+178 YHKVVKGETFYS
-190 LSRRFGITE
+190 IARLYKIKPKR
-199 EQLGSL
+199 L
-205 NGGLKPADL
+205 LKFNEGYAQNQPLAV
-214 KAGAIIKVP
+214 GAVVKLP
-223 GSPEE
+223 
-228 LAAGERQPADTVRA
+228 LAEI
-242 DSVPD
+242 D
-247 LSADN
+247 LS
-252 RVKEIE
+252 VLGEEEIE
-258 FRALRRSA
+258 ASVGKKQEIRPERPVRNESVKKVEEASVTDILQDALMQKNEKTEQEPEKETTTVIGA
-266 TLNVALLLPMDAGTP
+266 TDKMEIPDYISEVVMPVDPFVKVALLLPFSAKDYPVFVDTLVEKMPVQISAR
-281 NPSYLEFYQGFL
+281 SEQFISFYEGVLLAVDSLKNQGY
-293 LGLDSVKTKYGY
+293 K
-305 SVNVCLYNT
+305 VNLKVFDT
-314 ARDAEKI
+314 ERSAEKMYTMVD
-321 REITESDAFRNTD
+321 EIDRFHPD

-487 TVVGFPEWQAFT
+487 TIVGFPEWQAFT

-505 YFKLHTKIFTYSYV
+505 YFKLNTKIFTYSYV

>member
-1 MTMKRLCATV
+1 MLKLLFLF
-11 LLLLLSVCAFA
+11 LLLWSCGQVLGQGTA
-22 VQKSGTIVYINGSKF
+22 VTKSNDIVVIRGKSY
-37 YIHTVQPGETLYGLS
+37 YLHTVQPGQTLYS
-52 KAYEVGEKVILQY
+52 ICKAYGANIDEVKSLNDKKDNALSLYEVLKVPY
-65 NPSAGGGLKAG
+65 TD
-76 ENVKIPFVTAV
+76 PFVQQDD
-87 PEPKSERKL
+87 K
-96 RRTFDSHTVAQGET
+96 F
-110 LYAISRKYEIPIQTV
+110 Y
-125 IEDNPSLDP
+125 
-134 TNLRLGERILIRKKE
+134 
-149 IGSEDEAGAKEQWE
+149 
-163 AYRNTLNSVAEEGYA
+163 
-178 YHMVKPGETFYS
+178 YHKVVKGETFYS
-190 LSRRFGITE
+190 IARLYKIKPKR
-199 EQLGSL
+199 L
-205 NGGLKPADL
+205 LKFNEGYAQNQPLAV
-214 KAGAIIKVP
+214 GAVVKLP
-223 GSPEE
+223 
-228 LAAGERQPADTVRA
+228 LAEI
-242 DSVPD
+242 D
-247 LSADN
+247 LS
-252 RVKEIE
+252 VLGEEEIE
-258 FRALRRSA
+258 ASVGKKQEIRPERPVRNESVKKVEEASVTDILQDALMQKNEKTEQEPEKETTTVIGA
-266 TLNVALLLPMDAGTP
+266 TDKMEIPDYISEVVMPVDPFVKVALLLPFSAKDYPVFVDTLVEKMPVQISAR
-281 NPSYLEFYQGFL
+281 SEQFISFYEGVLLAVDSLKNQGY
-293 LGLDSVKTKYGY
+293 K
-305 SVNVCLYNT
+305 VNLKVFDT
-314 ARDAEKI
+314 ERSAEKMYTMVD
-321 REITESDAFRNTD
+321 EIDRFHPD

-505 YFKLHTKIFTYSYV
+505 YFKLNTKIFTYSYV

-590 AGKENQGFY
+590 AGTENQGFY
-599 IVNFGSD
+599 IVNCGSD

>member
-1 MTMKRLCATV
+1 MLKLLFLF
-11 LLLLLSVCAFA
+11 LLLWSCGQVLGQGTA
-22 VQKSGTIVYINGSKF
+22 VTKSNDIVVIRGKSY
-37 YIHTVQPGETLYGLS
+37 YLHTVQPGQTLYS
-52 KAYEVGEKVILQY
+52 ICKAYGANIDEVKSLNDKKDNALSLYEVLKVPY
-65 NPSAGGGLKAG
+65 TD
-76 ENVKIPFVTAV
+76 PFVQQDD
-87 PEPKSERKL
+87 K
-96 RRTFDSHTVAQGET
+96 F
-110 LYAISRKYEIPIQTV
+110 Y
-125 IEDNPSLDP
+125 
-134 TNLRLGERILIRKKE
+134 
-149 IGSEDEAGAKEQWE
+149 
-163 AYRNTLNSVAEEGYA
+163 
-178 YHMVKPGETFYS
+178 YHKVLKGETFYS
-190 LSRRFGITE
+190 IARLYKIKPKR
-199 EQLGSL
+199 L
-205 NGGLKPADL
+205 LKFNEGYAQNQPLAV
-214 KAGAIIKVP
+214 GAVVKLP
-223 GSPEE
+223 
-228 LAAGERQPADTVRA
+228 LAEI
-242 DSVPD
+242 D
-247 LSADN
+247 LS
-252 RVKEIE
+252 VLGEEEIE
-258 FRALRRSA
+258 ASVGKKQEIRPERPVRNESVKKVEEASVTDILQDALMQKNEKTEQEPEKETTTVIGA
-266 TLNVALLLPMDAGTP
+266 TDKMEIPDYISEVVMPVDPFVKVALLLPFSAKDYPVFVDTLVEKMPVQISAR
-281 NPSYLEFYQGFL
+281 SEQFISFYEGVLLAVDSLKNQGY
-293 LGLDSVKTKYGY
+293 K
-305 SVNVCLYNT
+305 VNLKVFDT
-314 ARDAEKI
+314 ERSAEKMYTMVD
-321 REITESDAFRNTD
+321 EIDRFHPD

-463 PTTKEAEVSK
+463 PTTKEVEVSK

-505 YFKLHTKIFTYSYV
+505 YFKLNTKIFTYSYV